1 MINQM
6 NKHARSASRLTAKE
20 ATQNENSND
29 LNDYYL
35 IPAVDD
41 ELIEPK
47 IKIYDHNEGIWF
59 NQIGFNRRITDK

>member
-6 NKHARSASRLTAKE
+6 NKYVRSNVIVK
-20 ATQNENSND
+20 NEFEN

-35 IPAVDD
+35 IPSVDN

-59 NQIGFNRRITDK
+59 NQIGFNRKITDK